1 MATVVVKK
9 DGEDIDQALRRFKKA
24 ASPIKRELEKRK
36 HFLSPREKRLFKQ
49 AQNRKFSR

>member
-1 MATVVVKK
+1 MALLMIIR
-9 DGEDIDQALRRFKKA
+9 DGEDIDQALRRFKKV

-36 HFLSPREKRLFKQ
+36 HFRTSREKRLLKQ